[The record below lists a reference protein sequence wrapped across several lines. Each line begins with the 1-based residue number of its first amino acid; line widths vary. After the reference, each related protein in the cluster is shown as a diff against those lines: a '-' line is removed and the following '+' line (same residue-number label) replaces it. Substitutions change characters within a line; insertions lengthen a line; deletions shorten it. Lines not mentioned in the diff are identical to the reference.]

1 MERKFKEKRERL
13 TGLVIILT
21 VLSLRDSV
29 GVNNVSL
36 RLIMRNHLLQF
47 LKVDMRLQSRCAT
60 CKCRQLY
67 RRL

>member
-21 VLSLRDSV
+21 FLSLRDSV

-36 RLIMRNHLLQF
+36 RFIMRHHLLQF
-47 LKVDMRLQSRCAT
+47 LKVDMRL
-60 CKCRQLY
+60 
-67 RRL
+67 